1 MASAAADEES
11 SVLKSSA
18 ADSIQVWIASL
29 LRYLELRLQL
39 LGREAREAGLHLLIM
54 SLLLVSMLVCFAS
67 CLILLIVFLLYLMML
82 ILHWS
87 WGWCALALGAVFFL
101 TSVVIGIIFRFRLT
115 KALFPVTLAEF
126 QKDRQW
132 LKQDIPSNV

>member
-1 MASAAADEES
+1 MAYVAADEES
-11 SVLKSSA
+11 PFVKSSA
-18 ADSIQVWIASL
+18 GDSIQAWIASF

-39 LGREAREAGLHLLIM
+39 LGLEARETGLHLLIM
-54 SLLLVSMLVCFAS
+54 SLLFVSILVCFAG
-67 CLILLIVFLLYLMML
+67 CLILLIAFLLYLMML

-87 WGWCALALGAVFFL
+87 WGWCALALAAVL
-101 TSVVIGIIFRFRLT
+101 LLSTIVIGIIFRFRLT

>member
-1 MASAAADEES
+1 
-11 SVLKSSA
+11 
-18 ADSIQVWIASL
+18 
-29 LRYLELRLQL
+29 
-39 LGREAREAGLHLLIM
+39 
-54 SLLLVSMLVCFAS
+54 
-67 CLILLIVFLLYLMML
+67 
-82 ILHWS
+82 LHWS

>member
-1 MASAAADEES
+1 MASAAVDEES
-11 SVLKSSA
+11 PVLKSSA
-18 ADSIQVWIASL
+18 PDSIQVWIASF

-132 LKQDIPSNV
+132 LNQDIPSNV